1 MNQFIVKIINDSKW
15 LYLNSIDFLQI
26 DIDTPRHIAMERIWL
41 NVSVAFGVRWQ
52 DISASSEDDT
62 KLYSYKIIIM
72 ILIYNVLEDIYLL
85 DDFEILHYLGYDNKY
100 MIDEYFE
107 YVKSKN

>member
-15 LYLNSIDFLQI
+15 LYPKSIDFLQI
-26 DIDTPRHIAMERIWL
+26 DSDTPRHIAMERIWL
-41 NVSVAFGVRWQ
+41 NISVSFGVRWQ

-85 DDFEILHYLGYDNKY
+85 DDSEILDYLGYDNKY

-107 YVKSKN
+107 YIKSKN

>member
-15 LYLNSIDFLQI
+15 LYPKSIDFLQI
-26 DIDTPRHIAMERIWL
+26 DDDTPRHLAIERIWL
-41 NVSVAFGVRWQ
+41 NVSVSFGVKWQ

-62 KLYSYKIIIM
+62 KLFSYKIIIM

-85 DDFEILHYLGYDNKY
+85 DDSQILDYLGYDNKY

-107 YVKSKN
+107 YIKSKN